1 VLLDEIEKAHSDVF
15 NVLLAVMDDG
25 RLTDGQGRTVDF
37 KNTVLIMTSNIPGGR
52 AGVDT
57 HFKPEFINRLDD
69 IVEFEPL
76 TREQLSSI
84 VDLQVARLIG
94 RVSER
99 GVTVELTDAA
109 RALLGDMG
117 YDPTYGARPLKRVIQ
132 KHLVDRLAL
141 GLLQGEFTAGDSIVV
156 DAEGGELT
164 FARAATAVPA

>member
-1 VLLDEIEKAHSDVF
+1 
-15 NVLLAVMDDG
+15 MDDG

-52 AGVDT
+52 EGVDLA
-57 HFKPEFINRLDD
+57 FKPEFVNRLDD
-69 IVEFEPL
+69 IVEFDAL
-76 TREQLSSI
+76 SREQLAAI

-99 GVTVELTDAA
+99 GVTVELTPAA
-109 RALLGDMG
+109 RTLLGDLG

-141 GLLQGEFTAGDSIVV
+141 SLLQGEIVSGDTVMV
-156 DAEGGELT
+156 DAVDGELV
-164 FARAATAVPA
+164 FDRAPAAAPEPAAV